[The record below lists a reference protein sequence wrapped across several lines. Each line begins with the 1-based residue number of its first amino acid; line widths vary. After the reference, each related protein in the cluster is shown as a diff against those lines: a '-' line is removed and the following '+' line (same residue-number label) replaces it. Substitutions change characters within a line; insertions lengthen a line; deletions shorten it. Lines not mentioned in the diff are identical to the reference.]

1 MSTILEVSGLSVE
14 YESVGQVNRSVN
26 DISFRAEA
34 GEIVG
39 IVGES
44 GSGKSTA
51 TLALL
56 GLTRSG
62 GRITDG
68 SVRFRDRELLSLSER
83 EWREVRGGEIALVPQ
98 NPRGALNPVLKV
110 GAQLVAAYR
119 AHREASS
126 AEARQRALE
135 LLRAVGINDPERRFD
150 AWPHELSGGMAQRIV
165 IAMALACEPTL
176 LVADEPTS
184 GLDVTVQA
192 QVLND
197 LHRAARSVGSAL
209 LIITQDLGIVANY
222 CDRVYVMHA
231 GEVVESA
238 AVNDLFAAPTHPS
251 TVALLLAQR
260 KARDRA
266 LQLHGLPVDGR
277 RLPSGC
283 YLSPRCPLAEES
295 AGCFATHPELETI
308 GAGHDVR
315 CHRRADVREALRR
328 ASAESNPADHLLERS

>member
-1 MSTILEVSGLSVE
+1 MSSILEVSDLSVE
-14 YESVGQVNRSVN
+14 YEEVGQITRGVNSV
-26 DISFRAEA
+26 SFHAGA

-51 TLALL
+51 VLALL
-56 GLTRSG
+56 GLTRPG
-62 GRITDG
+62 GRITGG
-68 SVRFRDRELLSLSER
+68 SVRFRGRDLLGLSER
-83 EWREVRGGEIALVPQ
+83 DWRDVRGGEIALVPQ
-98 NPRGALNPVLKV
+98 NPRGALNPVLRV

-119 AHREASS
+119 AHREATP
-126 AEARQRALE
+126 EAARLRALE
-135 LLRAVGINDPERRFD
+135 LLRAVGINDPERRFE
-150 AWPHELSGGMAQRIV
+150 AWPHELSGGMAQRVV

-231 GEVVESA
+231 GEIVESA
-238 AVNDLFAAPTHPS
+238 EVATLFATPAHPS

-260 KARDRA
+260 KVRDRA
-266 LQLHGLPVDGR
+266 FQLRGLPVDGR
-277 RLPSGC
+277 NLPSGC
-283 YLSPRCPLAEES
+283 YLSPRCPFAEGS
-295 AGCFATHPELETI
+295 AGCFASHPDLEPI
-308 GAGHDVR
+308 GDGHEVR
-315 CHRRADVREALRR
+315 CYRHAEVRAALQRGG
-328 ASAESNPADHLLERS
+328 ADSVPAELLERS

>member
-1 MSTILEVSGLSVE
+1 MSTILEVSDLHVE
-14 YESVGQVNRSVN
+14 YESVGQVNRGVN
-26 DISFRAEA
+26 GVSFRAEA

-51 TLALL
+51 VLALL

-62 GRITDG
+62 GRITSG
-68 SVRFRDRELLSLSER
+68 SVRFRDRELLGLSER

-98 NPRGALNPVLKV
+98 NPRGALNPVLRV

-119 AHREASS
+119 AHCEATP
-126 AEARQRALE
+126 EQARQRALE
-135 LLRAVGINDPERRFD
+135 LLRAVGINDPERRFE

-231 GEVVESA
+231 GEIVESA
-238 AVNDLFAAPTHPS
+238 GVAELFAAPAHPS

-260 KARDRA
+260 KVRDRA

-277 RLPSGC
+277 SLPSGC
-283 YLSPRCPLAEES
+283 YLSPRCPFAADA
-295 AGCFATHPELETI
+295 AGCFATHPELAVVGE
-308 GAGHDVR
+308 GHEVR
-315 CHRRADVREALRR
+315 CHRRDAVRDALLRAGADAAPVE
-328 ASAESNPADHLLERS
+328 LLERS